1 MKDSPPLEGWRKF
14 GRIFDGVVLIITSDV
29 FVYDFTTPSSPFGRI
44 HPSGG
49 GEFCDGYFTHIYN
62 VQQ

>member
-14 GRIFDGVVLIITSDV
+14 GRIFDGVVLDDLNLSL
-29 FVYDFTTPSSPFGRI
+29 VYYFTTPSSPFGRI

-49 GEFCDGYFTHIYN
+49 GEFCDEYFTCIYN
-62 VQQ
+62 VQ